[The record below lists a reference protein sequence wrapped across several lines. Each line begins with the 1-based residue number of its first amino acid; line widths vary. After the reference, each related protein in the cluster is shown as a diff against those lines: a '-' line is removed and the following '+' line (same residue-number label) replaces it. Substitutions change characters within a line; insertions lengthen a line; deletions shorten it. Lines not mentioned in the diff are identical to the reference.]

1 MMCEFATKPPRRHAR
16 RVRGGGDRS
25 FWQLCRLMEI
35 DMKQILVV
43 GAGSVGGF
51 FGAHLAKGNPNVAFL
66 LRPKTL
72 AAVKQNGLTIRRAEG
87 TFTVQ
92 PPAASDARQ
101 LPKPD
106 LIILGVK
113 AYDLDEVMDQ
123 IEPVLS
129 AHTVILTLQN
139 GIDNE
144 DRLIARFKRDCV
156 VGGVAY
162 IYSKIA
168 APGVIDHY
176 KKGGLAIGELMGY
189 ESERLLKIRDTFT
202 AAGIPCH
209 LSKDIRRSKW
219 EKMCWNCVF
228 NPITV
233 LINDCVSKALDHPE
247 MFGVI
252 RQIVGEVAAVAATV
266 KVPLPLDM
274 PERVV
279 KATQEI
285 RDIHT
290 SMYDDWKAG
299 RPTEIAY
306 LNGYIVEKGRELGI
320 PTPVNE
326 ALTAMIKAMTEK
338 EKTGPGILKIDGAVV
353 QPVSFD
359 RRAIEQLPDEH
370 HVADVSTVMAG
381 MEGRAISVKGLLEV
395 PALNIDADHVT
406 FHSSDGK
413 YAATLTLQQARD
425 FGVLVYELGGE
436 PLPDGKGGPFRLITP
451 GLGDLCANVKGVG
464 RIEITKGP
472 GRDTRQTTCPPA
484 L

>member
-1 MMCEFATKPPRRHAR
+1 
-16 RVRGGGDRS
+16 
-25 FWQLCRLMEI
+25 
-35 DMKQILVV
+35 VV
-43 GAGSVGGF
+43 SA
-51 FGAHLAKGNPNVAFL
+51 
-66 LRPKTL
+66 
-72 AAVKQNGLTIRRAEG
+72 Q
-87 TFTVQ
+87 TV
-92 PPAASDARQ
+92 
-101 LPKPD
+101 L
-106 LIILGVK
+106 
-113 AYDLDEVMDQ
+113 
-123 IEPVLS
+123 
-129 AHTVILTLQN
+129 LTLQN

-176 KKGGLAIGELMGY
+176 KKGAVAIGELMGH
-189 ESERLLKIRDTFT
+189 ESARLLAIKDLFA
-202 AAGIPCH
+202 AAGIPCQ
-209 LSKDIRRSKW
+209 LSKDIRRTKW

-228 NPITV
+228 NPVTV
-233 LINDCVSKALDHPE
+233 LINDCVARALDHPE
-247 MFGVI
+247 LFAVI
-252 RQIVGEVAAVAATV
+252 RQIVGEVTAVSAAL

-299 RPTEIAY
+299 RQTEIAY

-326 ALTAMIKAMTEK
+326 ALTAMIKAVTEK
-338 EKTGPGILKIDGAVV
+338 EKTGPGVVKIEGAVV

-359 RRAIEQLPDEH
+359 RRAMRQLPDEH
-370 HVADVSTVMAG
+370 QIADVSIMMPG
-381 MEGRAISVKGLLEV
+381 MKGQAIAVRGLLDV

-406 FHSSDGK
+406 FHSLDGK
-413 YAATLTLQQARD
+413 YAAALTLQQARD
-425 FGVLVYELGGE
+425 FGVLVYELDGE
-436 PLPDGKGGPFRLITP
+436 PLPDGKGGPFRLVTP

-472 GRDTRQTTCPPA
+472 GRDTRQTVCPPA

>member
-1 MMCEFATKPPRRHAR
+1 VEDVEM
-16 RVRGGGDRS
+16 S
-25 FWQLCRLMEI
+25 
-35 DMKQILVV
+35 MKQILVV

-51 FGAHLAKGNPNVAFL
+51 FGAHLAKGNPNVSFL
-66 LRPKTL
+66 LRPDTL
-72 AAVKQNGLTIRRAEG
+72 AAVTRNGLTIRSAGG
-87 TFTVQ
+87 TFTVRPQ
-92 PPAASDARQ
+92 AASDARQ

-113 AYDLDEVMDQ
+113 AYHLDEVMDQ
-123 IEPVLS
+123 IEPVVS
-129 AHTVILTLQN
+129 AKTVLLTLQN

-176 KKGGLAIGELMGY
+176 KKGAVAIGELMGH
-189 ESERLLKIRDTFT
+189 ESERLLAIKDLFT
-202 AAGIPCH
+202 TAGIPCQ

-233 LINDCVSKALDHPE
+233 LINDSVARALDHPE
-247 MFGVI
+247 LFAVI
-252 RQIVGEVAAVAATV
+252 RQIVGEVTAVSAAV

-326 ALTAMIKAMTEK
+326 ALTAMIKAVTEK
-338 EKTGPGILKIDGAVV
+338 EQTGPGIVKIDGAVV

-359 RRAIEQLPDEH
+359 RKAMRQLPDEH
-370 HVADVSTVMAG
+370 QIADVSAVMPG
-381 MEGRAISVKGLLEV
+381 MKGRAIAVRGLLDV

-406 FHSSDGK
+406 FHSLDGK
-413 YAATLTLQQARD
+413 YAAALTLQQARD
-425 FGVLVYELGGE
+425 FGVLVYELDGE
-436 PLPDGKGGPFRLITP
+436 PLPDAKGGPFRLITP

-464 RIEITKGP
+464 KIEVTRGP

-484 L
+484 V